1 MFSKLLFTEE
11 KQWIVLCYL
20 RNIFFKKTPLSYR
33 NACCIWLICNSTFY
47 TSGSFSIFIRDFP
60 CSSFPELVF
69 LEYFKYL
76 EELTVFLI
84 IYFKRW
90 LISNCNGIVI
100 LCNKIIQVLFSK
112 LMCCVCQ
119 VTFFCT
125 KCPLKRRAF
134 LQKDM
139 LGKRW
144 SAVKSFWWHMGKI
157 ILYWKISCL
166 TTKNIISSL

>member
-1 MFSKLLFTEE
+1 MWISQLYLGVFKATIHRRKTVNCFMLLE
-11 KQWIVLCYL
+11 KY
-20 RNIFFKKTPLSYR
+20 FFQKDAS
-33 NACCIWLICNSTFY
+33 
-47 TSGSFSIFIRDFP
+47 
-60 CSSFPELVF
+60 
-69 LEYFKYL
+69 

-100 LCNKIIQVLFSK
+100 LCNKIIQLLFSK

-119 VTFFCT
+119 VTSFCT

-134 LQKDM
+134 LQKGM

-157 ILYWKISCL
+157 ILYWKICL